1 MTLSTPAIPDGA
13 TAFRLDL
20 PRGHLAACAFGD
32 ADAPLVVSVP
42 GLSSNQRSFDLMAP
56 RLAAGGHRAV
66 ALDLRGRG
74 RSDVTAPGTYG
85 WEAHARDVL
94 DAASA
99 LGAQSFDVVGHSMGG
114 LVAMTMATLAGERLR
129 RVVLIDIAGR
139 PDADSV
145 GPIFKGVERL
155 SVEWPTAE
163 AYLDGLRATGVIQPW
178 TDFWSNHYLYEL
190 RDTDTGVIS
199 RTDRAAVLEDG
210 AYGSGRDIGDT
221 WPHLRMPVLLV
232 RAAAPVLPGLGHLV
246 PAAERDRFLAAVPTA
261 RCVEVDANH
270 YGVVAHPDCA
280 AAISD
285 FLR

>member
-1 MTLSTPAIPDGA
+1 MTLSTSVIPDGA
-13 TAFRLDL
+13 TVLRLDL
-20 PRGHLAACAFGD
+20 PRGHLAACAFGE
-32 ADAPLVVSVP
+32 AGAPLVVCVP
-42 GLSSNQRSFDLMAP
+42 GLSSNQRAFDLIAP
-56 RLAAGGHRAV
+56 RLAAAGHRAV

-74 RSDVTAPGTYG
+74 RSDVTAAGTFG

-99 LGAQSFDVVGHSMGG
+99 LGAQSFGVVGHSMGG
-114 LVAMTMATLAGERLR
+114 LVAMTMAMLAGERLR

-139 PDADSV
+139 PDSDSV

-155 SVEWPTAE
+155 GGVWPSAQ
-163 AYLDGLRATGVIQPW
+163 AYLDGLRASGVIAPW
-178 TDFWSNHYLYEL
+178 TDFWSNHYRYEL
-190 RDTDTGVIS
+190 REVDGGVVS
-199 RTDRAAVLEDG
+199 LTDRAAVLEDV
-210 AYGSGRDIGDT
+210 AYGAGHDISDT
-221 WPHLRMPVLLV
+221 WPHLHMPVLLV

-270 YGVVAHPDCA
+270 YTVVAHPDCVA
-280 AAISD
+280 AVSD